1 MHICAA
7 SQSWVARQIDR
18 RDLLKHMATLRSI
31 APKLSAE
38 LEAALVEKGHPEAA
52 EQLRGAAVE
61 RCTGSEDDDLGY
73 VYFVRPAPSLHLAK
87 LSAPVAQTMS
97 LYSSHGLNI
106 DIDHDGCLFGIEFIG
121 RPDITDML
129 RAASVL

>member
-1 MHICAA
+1 
-7 SQSWVARQIDR
+7 
-18 RDLLKHMATLRSI
+18 MATLRSI

-38 LEAALVEKGHPEAA
+38 LEAALVAKGRPEVV
-52 EQLRGAAVE
+52 EQLKLAAVE
-61 RCTGSEDDDLGY
+61 RCTGCEEDDLGY
-73 VYFVRPAPSLHLAK
+73 VYLVRPAPSLHLVK
-87 LSAPVAQTMS
+87 MSAPVAQTIS

-106 DIDHDGCLFGIEFIG
+106 DIDHDGCLYGIEFIG